1 MMKKLAL
8 WPKKIGFVAEQ
19 DDIWALAYLLFAGI
33 SLHICIKS
41 WWLNYRLGIVLFI
54 IDLIFYASVMYSIEP
69 MHSNYNSISFLL
81 LTFLIVFATE
91 RWSWRQGVQ
100 VAIALNILCAVMLAQ
115 MWAEGMEMSLAQ
127 AVRRQAL
134 QLVVSFFV
142 ATTSGLSRLVQ
153 LSTAELSIGADR
165 KLMFQRAVEFATA
178 ESKSPAG
185 ALCWV
190 GNNDSKC
197 DAAHIGLHGS
207 ATQYC
212 HCPGDFVTKVDGP
225 AMFDRDGRR
234 AVGLL
239 ADGRVAI
246 VELGSGEREFI
257 ARFGLDRGVFIPLEG
272 ISGNGRLVYALP
284 ARTGVSHLR
293 FALAIGSRISAA
305 FDRHA
310 SQLVAEERGAIQL
323 RLTVARDLHDS
334 VAQTLAGTSYW
345 LQSLRRNL
353 AGSQT
358 ASEEIGQMITLL
370 GSEQQQI
377 RRMIADLREG
387 KLDNPMGNL
396 AGQLEPLLQ
405 NLSQQWKVEARLVCD
420 DGLDQVPQ
428 MTIFGVL
435 KIVREAISNAV
446 RHGQAGT
453 ITVSVGRDGDW
464 LVLAIEDDG
473 KGFADDHELPHTLNE
488 RIAFMGGTLDVT
500 RKRSP
505 SRLWISLPLNRGVS
519 G

>member
-1 MMKKLAL
+1 MQLTRLGSRSEWLMAVSRLLLAVTIFIVSISDDEM
-8 WPKKIGFVAEQ
+8 IGFVVEQ
-19 DDIWALAYLLFAGI
+19 DDIWALSYMLFAGI
-33 SLHICIKS
+33 ALHIFLKS
-41 WWLNYRLGIVLFI
+41 WWINYRLGIVFFI
-54 IDLIFYASVMYSIEP
+54 IDLIIYVSVMHNIEP

-134 QLVVSFFV
+134 QLVVTFFV
-142 ATTSGLSRLVQ
+142 ATASGLSRLVQ

-207 ATQYC
+207 AAQYC
-212 HCPGDFVTKVDGP
+212 YCPGDFVTKVDGP
-225 AMFDRDGRR
+225 AMFDRGGRR

-284 ARTGVSHLR
+284 ARTGASHLR
-293 FALAIGSRISAA
+293 FALAIGSRITAA

-310 SQLVAEERGAIQL
+310 SQLIAEERGAIQL
-323 RLTVARDLHDS
+323 RLAVARDLHDS

-377 RRMIADLREG
+377 RRMIEDLREG

-396 AGQLEPLLQ
+396 AAQLEPLLQ
-405 NLSQQWKVEARLVCD
+405 NLSQQW
-420 DGLDQVPQ
+420 
-428 MTIFGVL
+428 
-435 KIVREAISNAV
+435 
-446 RHGQAGT
+446 
-453 ITVSVGRDGDW
+453 
-464 LVLAIEDDG
+464 
-473 KGFADDHELPHTLNE
+473 
-488 RIAFMGGTLDVT
+488 
-500 RKRSP
+500 
-505 SRLWISLPLNRGVS
+505 
-519 G
+519 